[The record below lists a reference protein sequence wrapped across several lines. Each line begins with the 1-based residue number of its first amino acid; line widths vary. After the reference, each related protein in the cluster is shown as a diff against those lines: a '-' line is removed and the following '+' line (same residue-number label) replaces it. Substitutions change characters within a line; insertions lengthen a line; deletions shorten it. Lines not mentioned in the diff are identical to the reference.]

1 MIKKIFSI
9 KEKTEIFRAIS
20 LVEQNDTLG
29 QNGYWLSKIKK
40 KLLGDV
46 EAFQKMIEPERL
58 RIVEIQKA
66 NQAKAQLGWEIE
78 NIKLDQQFDA
88 YRLSE
93 AEKIDQADK
102 EPIELK
108 TFDYTDF
115 MAKDDFE
122 KMAFYQEDGQQ
133 KSFLAKYKKGD
144 SLVPGIFFELMGDLI
159 SD

>member
-1 MIKKIFSI
+1 MNKVFSI
-9 KEKTEIFRAIS
+9 QEKTNIVRAIV
-20 LVEQNDTLG
+20 LVDQNDTLG

-78 NIKLDQQFDA
+78 NIKLDQHFDA
-88 YRLSE
+88 YRLAE

-108 TFDYTDF
+108 TFLYTDF
-115 MAKDDFE
+115 LAKDDFE
-122 KMAFYQEDGQQ
+122 KMAFYNEDGQQ
-133 KSFLAKYKKGD
+133 KTFLAKYKKGD

-159 SD
+159 TE